1 MEESRTLCGA
11 AGFERLLK
19 NVEKPARYVG
29 GELNSVIKEPGEAEV
44 NFALCFADVY
54 EVGMSHLGINIL
66 YEVLNALPNVWAQRV
81 FCPWTDMLEALRM
94 CGEPLRSLEGGM
106 PLCDFDLVGINLS
119 YEMCYSNVLAMLD
132 MGKLPMLAEDRGDGD
147 PVVVGGGA
155 CTVNPEPVAA
165 FFDLFVL
172 GEGEEVSRELC
183 ALYARH
189 KKEGFSRAAFLRDAA
204 GLEGVYVPAFYEP
217 VYHENGTI
225 REIAVKQNG
234 APAVVKKRIV
244 ENFDAEQTVRK
255 PVLPYIG
262 TVHDRCTLEIMR
274 GCPRGCRFCQAG
286 FAMRPVRERRAET
299 VRETARSVIA
309 ATGYD
314 EISLSSL
321 SSGDYSEIDG
331 LVNGLVEEFREK
343 RVSVSLPSLRI
354 DSFEADLASGLQ
366 QVRKTGLTFAPEAG
380 TQRLRD
386 VINKNITQEEIIGAV
401 TRAFESGVSTV
412 KLYFMIG
419 LPTETTEDLDGIAD
433 MVKSIREAFYSVPK
447 DRRNGFLNITVSASC
462 FVPKACTPFMWE
474 AQDTVE
480 MLAQKQQYLCGKLKM
495 KGVKFNYHD
504 ASTSFLEAVLAR
516 GDRRLAPAL
525 LAAYR
530 SGAVMDAWYEFFSLE
545 RYMEAFRA
553 CGIDPAFYANRE
565 RNADEVMPFEHLD
578 CRISKAF
585 LWQEREKAYEGV
597 TTQECRKQC
606 HACGIQKYCA
616 LAKQKRHVDA

>member
-1 MEESRTLCGA
+1 MSILDH
-11 AGFERLLK
+11 
-19 NVEKPARYVG
+19 VEKPARYTG
-29 GELNSVIKEPGEAEV
+29 GELNSVVKENADV
-44 NFALCFADVY
+44 NFALCFADTY

-66 YEVLNALPNVWAQRV
+66 YEVINALPGIWAQRV
-81 FCPWTDMLEALRM
+81 FCPWTDMIEALRAS
-94 CGEPLRSLEGGM
+94 GAPLCSLESGM
-106 PLCDFDLVGINLS
+106 PLCDFDIVGINLS

-132 MGKLPMLAEDRGDGD
+132 LGMLPVFAKDRRDSD

-155 CTVNPEPVAA
+155 CTVNPEPIAD

-172 GEGEEVSRELC
+172 GEGEEATRELC
-183 ALYARH
+183 TLYARH
-189 KKEGFSRAAFLRDAA
+189 KKGGFSRGAFLRDAA
-204 GLEGVYVPAFYEP
+204 ALEGVYVPSFYEP
-217 VYHENGTI
+217 VYNEDGTI
-225 REIAVKQNG
+225 REIAVRREG

-244 ENFDAEQTVRK
+244 ENFDAEQTVQK
-255 PVLPYIG
+255 PVLPYIN

-299 VRETARSVIA
+299 VRAAARNVIA

-321 SSGDYSEIDG
+321 SSGDYSQIDE
-331 LVNGLVEEFREK
+331 LVSGLVEEFSAQ

-354 DSFEADLASGLQ
+354 DSFEKDLAAGLQ
-366 QVRKTGLTFAPEAG
+366 KVRKTGLTFAPEAG
-380 TQRLRD
+380 SQRLRD
-386 VINKNITQEEIIGAV
+386 VINKNISREEILAAV
-401 TRAFESGVSTV
+401 VRAFESGVSTV

-419 LPTETTEDLDGIAD
+419 LPTETVEDLDGIAD

-447 DRRNGFLNITVSASC
+447 EKRRGFLNITVSASC

-474 AQDTVE
+474 AQDTIE
-480 MLAQKQQYLCGKLKM
+480 TLTQKQQYLRGKLKI

-525 LAAYR
+525 LAAYQN
-530 SGAVMDAWYEFFSLE
+530 GAVMDAWYEFFSLE

-565 RNADEVMPFEHLD
+565 RAADEVMPFEHLD

-585 LWQEREKAYEGV
+585 LRRERDRAYEQK
-597 TTQECRKQC
+597 TTKECRQQC
-606 HACGIQKYCA
+606 NMCGIQEFCGF
-616 LAKQKRHVDA
+616 AK